1 MNRTKLKELE
11 ELKKLHNFYLY
22 VDYKTSEI
30 AKRLNVSP
38 RTIRRWLS
46 GKTKPDEEKLKE
58 IRKYLEE
65 KKVHHRI

>member
-1 MNRTKLKELE
+1 MEKELDE
-11 ELKKLHNFYLY
+11 FKKLHDFYLY
-22 VDYKTSEI
+22 CDYKTSEL
-30 AKRLNVSP
+30 AKWLHVSP

-65 KKVHHRI
+65 KKVHPRI